1 VLPLFELLQPDTID
15 EALSILIGKGMA
27 CKIFAGGTD
36 LFIKMHG
43 SFESPEY
50 LLDIKRLD
58 ELKSFEET
66 PDGGFVIGALT
77 NHFRISR
84 DPILVKRYT
93 ALAEAAEKV
102 GSLQIRHR
110 GTIGGNICNAVPSGD
125 TLGPLLAFDAVCSVI
140 GQNGERCLPIEAF
153 FTGPGCTALE
163 TDEILKEIILPPCG
177 GGAGSAYIKFTRR
190 NAMDLALLGASAVL
204 RFGADACFDHVR
216 ISLTTAGPTPM
227 RAKETEAYLIGK
239 KPDNSVIAEAG
250 RIASL
255 EAKPR
260 GSWRSPEEYRRDIL
274 RTIVPEVIKKA
285 IGDRM

>member
-1 VLPLFELLQPDTID
+1 MLPQFELLQPGTVD
-15 EALSILIGKGMA
+15 EALSMLFEKGVA

-36 LFIKMHG
+36 LFVKMHE
-43 SFESPEY
+43 SFDGPRY

-58 ELKSFEET
+58 ELKSFKET

-77 NHFRISR
+77 NHFRVSR
-84 DPILVKRYT
+84 DPILAKRYT

-110 GTIGGNICNAVPSGD
+110 GTIGGNICNAAPSGD
-125 TLGPLLAFDAVCSVI
+125 TLGPLLAFDAVCFII
-140 GQNGERCLPIEAF
+140 GRNGERCLPMETF
-153 FTGPGCTALE
+153 FTGPGRTALE
-163 TDEILKEIILPPCG
+163 ADEILKEIILPPCG
-177 GGAGSAYIKFTRR
+177 DRMRSAYIKFTRR

-204 RFGADACFDHVR
+204 GFGADACFDHVR

-239 KPDNSVIAEAG
+239 KPDDGVIAEAG
-250 RIASL
+250 LIASR

-274 RTIVPEVIKKA
+274 KTIVPEAIRKA
-285 IGDRM
+285 IGDKV